1 MFDQCI
7 SAMIPLMSEGVVY
20 TLVAP
25 EFVDDIRHNAEVHI
39 RRTVVVIEIC
49 LRFLPVK
56 CGDVLSEVLAT
67 PGDVQAKFDL
77 FYRSLARDLRSLLQQ
92 YGFTIFRPPF
102 FAFYRF
108 LVGMYLSFY
117 HGGEFLQRVR
127 PPLATMFCKK
137 KVVCDRCK
145 SIAEFLSSG
154 DESKDLVVT
163 NKEWAH
169 LRHIMPKLK
178 DRIFPPTVTAGEL
191 WKTVQITKRP
201 QLRMKAPK
209 EFLRMIGDEEEIL
222 KLMEPLD
229 EEVRK
234 ALNDEEVFDF
244 ERCLQLPPPLAGG
257 SQTA

>member
-1 MFDQCI
+1 
-7 SAMIPLMSEGVVY
+7 MSEGVVY

-25 EFVDDIRHNAEVHI
+25 EFVDGIRHNAEVHV
-39 RRTVVVIEIC
+39 RKTVIVIEIC
-49 LRFLPVK
+49 LRLLPVK
-56 CGDVLSEVLAT
+56 CGDVLSQVLVT
-67 PGDVQAKFDL
+67 PGDVQTKFDL
-77 FYRSLARDLRSLLQQ
+77 FYRSLARDLRSLLQR

-117 HGGEFLQRVR
+117 HGGESLRRVR

-137 KVVCDRCK
+137 KVLCDRCK
-145 SIAEFLSSG
+145 SIGDFLSSG
-154 DESKDLVVT
+154 DESKYLVVT
-163 NKEWAH
+163 NREWAH

-178 DRIFPPTVTAGEL
+178 DRIFLPTVTAGEL
-191 WKTVQITKRP
+191 WKTVRIIKRP
-201 QLRMKAPK
+201 QLHMEVPK

-222 KLMEPLD
+222 KLMEPLG
-229 EEVRK
+229 EEVQK

-244 ERCLQLPPPLAGG
+244 ERCLQLPPPLTDG